1 MDAIKKPMTMNDIIA
16 VIEKLSHSQG
26 FYKRLLWD
34 IYELQDNNPEAYE
47 ELVTDWESR
56 KFKDSLDFILYME
69 C

>member
-1 MDAIKKPMTMNDIIA
+1 MDAIKKPMTMNDIMA
-16 VIEKLSHSQG
+16 VIENLSRSQG
-26 FYKRLLWD
+26 FYKRLLWN

-47 ELVTDWESR
+47 ELVEDWESK